1 MRHLLS
7 YEPEQV
13 GEQRLHASDV
23 LLAELADEARRY
35 LGLLEQ
41 LKEATGERRE
51 ALEGELYASI
61 SHFRSHSEVTLECLD
76 DLLDALPD
84 EEPVADS

>member
-1 MRHLLS
+1 MRHLLG
-7 YEPEQV
+7 YEPEHV

-41 LKEATGERRE
+41 LQEATDERRE
-51 ALEGELYASI
+51 ELEGELYASI
-61 SHFRSHSEVTLECLD
+61 SHLRSHSEVTLECLD

-84 EEPVADS
+84 EGPGADS